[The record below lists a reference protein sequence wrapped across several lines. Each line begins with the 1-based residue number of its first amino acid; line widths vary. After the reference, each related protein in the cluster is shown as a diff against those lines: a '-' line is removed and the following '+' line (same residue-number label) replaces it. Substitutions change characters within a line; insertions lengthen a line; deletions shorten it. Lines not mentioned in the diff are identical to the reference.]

1 MSSKRNHHHQLLAFR
16 LSLDS
21 KEINSLHLEAVLL
34 LSSALR
40 ARGASLQA
48 GHEAIRRL
56 QFYFT
61 NDSIHM
67 EESLRMEAELLVDI
81 KELLSHWDRVNLE
94 IPARQQRHLMEM
106 QAGDVKVG
114 RLTLDNPTFSQFSPT
129 ISGILTQI

>member
-1 MSSKRNHHHQLLAFR
+1 MCSKRNHHHQLLAFR

-94 IPARQQRHLMEM
+94 IPAQLMEM

-114 RLTLDNPTFSQFSPT
+114 RLTLDNPTFTQFSPT